1 MVANPASELN
11 LETVRTPEEITVR
24 CTGRINS
31 STSAQLHT
39 TVRSLMSETKSV
51 VLDLTN
57 VSHMDSAGL
66 GVMFGLYVS
75 AKKQHCALK
84 FINPSQHLQDLFRIT
99 KLESV
104 FEVHHDFLRYRP
116 DRA

>member
-1 MVANPASELN
+1 MVANPATELN
-11 LETVRTPEEITVR
+11 LETVRAPEEITVR

-31 STSAQLHT
+31 STCALLHT
-39 TVRSLMSETKSV
+39 TVRSLMSETRSV
-51 VLDLTN
+51 VMDLTN

-84 FINPSQHLQDLFRIT
+84 FINPSQHLQDLFRTT
-99 KLESV
+99 KLDSI
-104 FEVHHDFLRYRP
+104 FEVHHDSFRYRP
-116 DRA
+116 D